1 MAGGYTTS
9 MLASMRHAVDV
20 SNIRAILHQR
30 QQQQQQ
36 EGPHQ
41 PRSHEQEGHQHQE
54 QHQQKANSN
63 GVADTNEQTPYRPLT
78 IAEAFRLA
86 TFGGSSG
93 KCDIGYNMREF
104 R

>member
-20 SNIRAILHQR
+20 SNICAILHQR
-30 QQQQQQ
+30 QQRQQ
-36 EGPHQ
+36 GTHQ

-54 QHQQKANSN
+54 QHQQNENSN
-63 GVADTNEQTPYRPLT
+63 GVADTSEQTLYRPLT

-93 KCDIGYNMREF
+93 KCDIGYNKREF